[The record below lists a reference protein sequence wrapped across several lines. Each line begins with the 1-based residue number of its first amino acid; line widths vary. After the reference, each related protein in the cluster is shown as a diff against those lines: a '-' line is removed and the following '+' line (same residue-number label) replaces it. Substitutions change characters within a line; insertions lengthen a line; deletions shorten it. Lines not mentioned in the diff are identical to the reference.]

1 MHRLS
6 AALRCAAHSFASAC
20 QRIHFSPVNDMK
32 HTEPHA
38 PYPRLVADIG
48 GTNARFGWIDTPPQ
62 SGIEPAITDVET
74 LPTADYAQ
82 LADAVHAYL
91 ARIGRGTPRSMAFGI
106 ANPITGDEVRMT
118 NHHWGF
124 SISALQAELDL
135 KRLVVINDFTALAL
149 ALPSLKPHDLR
160 QVGGATALPMTPIAL
175 LGAGTG
181 LGVSGLLH
189 SSQGWMALSGEGG
202 HVTLA
207 ASDDRESAVLSVMR
221 QRHGHVSAE
230 RALSGSG
237 LVNLYEAVSAV
248 RNSTPNRLSPAD
260 VTRQAL
266 DGSDAA
272 CIEALQHF
280 CAFLGNVAGNLA
292 LTLGATGGVYLGG
305 GIVPRLGDFFDRS
318 AFRNRFESKGR
329 FNGYLASIPV
339 FVIDA
344 SVSPALA
351 GAARALGE
359 S

>member
-1 MHRLS
+1 
-6 AALRCAAHSFASAC
+6 
-20 QRIHFSPVNDMK
+20 MK
-32 HTEPHA
+32 HSEPHA

-48 GTNARFGWIDTPPQ
+48 GTNARFGWIASAPPP
-62 SGIEPAITDVET
+62 GEEPAITNVDT
-74 LPTADYAQ
+74 LSTADHAQ
-82 LADAVHAYL
+82 LADAVRAYL
-91 ARIGRGTPRSMAFGI
+91 ARIGCGAPGSMAFGI

-118 NHHWGF
+118 NHHWSF
-124 SISALQAELDL
+124 SISALQAELGL
-135 KRLVVINDFTALAL
+135 ERLVVINDFTALAL
-149 ALPSLKPHDLR
+149 ALPSLKLHELR
-160 QVGGATALPMTPIAL
+160 QLGGEVALAQGPIAL

-189 SSQGWMALSGEGG
+189 SGHGWMALSGEGG

-207 ASDDRESAVLSVMR
+207 ASDDREAAMLAVMR
-221 QRHGHVSAE
+221 TRHGHVSAE

-237 LVNLYEAVSAV
+237 LVNLYEAVSTV
-248 RNSTPNRLSPAD
+248 RNSTSARLSPAD

-272 CIEALQHF
+272 CVEALQHF

-305 GIVPRLGDFFDRS
+305 GIVPRLGEFFDRS
-318 AFRNRFESKGR
+318 AFRERFESKGR
-329 FNGYLASIPV
+329 FAAYLSKIPV

-359 S
+359 N